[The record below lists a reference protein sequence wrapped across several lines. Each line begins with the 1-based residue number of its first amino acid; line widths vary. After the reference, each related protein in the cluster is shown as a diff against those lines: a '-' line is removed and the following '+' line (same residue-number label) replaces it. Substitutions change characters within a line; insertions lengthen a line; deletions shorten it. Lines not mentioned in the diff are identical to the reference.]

1 MYSCKNYSPKK
12 HALLSGCLCHQG
24 SRLILQVFSCKWEL
38 THLLDSCVYCRL
50 VVLIT
55 MQNFV
60 VAGGTPGG
68 LIAVISQ
75 PLSYVPASP
84 GPWTTVLLDAQNSS
98 PKPGSSIT
106 QYVWALVDR
115 VNMTADGKPTP
126 LVNATGRLA
135 QVRLRPGSYQVGLLV
150 LDSENNNAIAQKNF
164 VVGPMAPPPPGEIPV
179 EDMPPPSPSPSPN
192 PAEQQPPVIPQLA
205 APLEGE
211 SGGRVNLPA
220 ISDPN
225 NDPVD
230 VKWDIKLD
238 DQVIKS
244 GAGSVV
250 SLQNVPPTVGERL
263 YTIVVT
269 ASDGS
274 LTATGT
280 YGLKVKKGTGP
291 APPPPVPPPPAP
303 TPLQIDL
310 RLPSLTLSQDAV
322 LEIDAGSTGV
332 PFRNLSSFDYKWSLR
347 SRGTGQTVTTK
358 EGQHVSL
365 PLEDAESLQLVLQV
379 TEPRTNKSTSGTS
392 NIKVG

>member
-1 MYSCKNYSPKK
+1 
-12 HALLSGCLCHQG
+12 
-24 SRLILQVFSCKWEL
+24 
-38 THLLDSCVYCRL
+38 
-50 VVLIT
+50 
-55 MQNFV
+55 
-60 VAGGTPGG
+60 
-68 LIAVISQ
+68 
-75 PLSYVPASP
+75 
-84 GPWTTVLLDAQNSS
+84 
-98 PKPGSSIT
+98 
-106 QYVWALVDR
+106 
-115 VNMTADGKPTP
+115 
-126 LVNATGRLA
+126 VNATGRLA

-164 VVGPMAPPPPGEIPV
+164 VVGPIAPPPPGEIPV

-274 LTATGT
+274 LTASGT